1 MGKKEPPLTASRSE
15 INSAYQKLRRY
26 FRRIFKF
33 EQMDFQFAL
42 WQMFYLLIAPQKLT
56 KVFRARKNFKSQY
69 ARDDPA
75 FLILFAGALTFTSI
89 GFAIMLDY
97 SFIQFVKFLLVEIFV
112 DCIGIGVLIATT
124 LWYITNK
131 FLKPKNLPQD
141 VEWGFAFDIHLNAF
155 FPPLILLH
163 FLLLIFY
170 NLFLQHEVGK
180 LGAVAIVFGNSFW
193 LAAAIYYVYITFL
206 GYNSMQ
212 IIKNVHVFL
221 TPIPWLVIMYLV
233 TIYQGF
239 NISSAVF
246 AMYKQRVV

>member
-1 MGKKEPPLTASRSE
+1 
-15 INSAYQKLRRY
+15 
-26 FRRIFKF
+26 
-33 EQMDFQFAL
+33 MDFQFAL
-42 WQMFYLLIAPQKLT
+42 WQMFYLLVAPQKLT

-75 FLILFAGALTFTSI
+75 FLILFAGALCLTSV
-89 GFAIMLDY
+89 GFAIALNY
-97 SFIQFVKFLLVEIFV
+97 SFLQFLKFLVVEIFI
-112 DCIGIGVLIATT
+112 DCIGIGVVIATA
-124 LWYITNK
+124 LWYITNR
-131 FLKPKNLPQD
+131 FLKPKNIPQD

-170 NLFLQHEVGK
+170 YLILYETGK
-180 LGAVAIVFGNSFW
+180 LGALAVVFGNAFW

-212 IIKNVHVFL
+212 ILNNINLFL
-221 TPIPWLVIMYLV
+221 TPVPWLVFMYLI

-239 NISSAVF
+239 NISKAVF

>member
-1 MGKKEPPLTASRSE
+1 MSRRDPPLISTSSRSN
-15 INSAYQKLRRY
+15 INSAYYKIRRY
-26 FRRIFKF
+26 FRRLFKF

-42 WQMFYLLIAPQKLT
+42 WQMFYLLAAPQKLT

-75 FLILFAGALTFTSI
+75 FLILFAGALCFTSI
-89 GFAIMLDY
+89 GFAVALGY
-97 SFIQFVKFLLVEIFV
+97 SFLQFLTFLIVEIFI
-112 DCIGIGVLIATT
+112 DCIGIGIVIATT

-131 FLKPKNLPQD
+131 FLKPKNIPQD

-163 FLLLIFY
+163 FILLIFY
-170 NLFLQHEVGK
+170 GSVLSNASAL
-180 LGAVAIVFGNSFW
+180 AVVFGNAFW

-212 IIKNVHVFL
+212 ILNNVNLFL
-221 TPIPWLVIMYLV
+221 MPVPWLIFIYLITV
-233 TIYQGF
+233 YQGY
-239 NISSAVF
+239 NISSTVF
-246 AMYKQRVV
+246 TMYKQRTLL

>member
-1 MGKKEPPLTASRSE
+1 MVKKIGELSSGSE
-15 INSAYQKLRRY
+15 IHSTYQKIRRY
-26 FRRIFKF
+26 FRRIVKF
-33 EQMDFQFAL
+33 DQMDFQFAL
-42 WQMFYLLIAPQKLT
+42 WQMFYLLVAPQKLT

-75 FLILFAGALTFTSI
+75 FLILFAGALTLTSI
-89 GFAIMLDY
+89 GFAVMLDY
-97 SFIQFVKFLLVEIFV
+97 SFVQFLKFLVVEIFI
-112 DCIGIGVLIATT
+112 DCIGIGVVIATT
-124 LWYITNK
+124 LWYVTNK
-131 FLKPKNLPQD
+131 FLKLKNIPQD

-170 NLFLQHEVGK
+170 NLFLQHAG
-180 LGAVAIVFGNSFW
+180 GFSIVFGNSFW

-212 IIKNVHVFL
+212 ILNNINLFL
-221 TPIPWLVIMYLV
+221 MPIPWMIMIYIFTV
-233 TIYQGF
+233 YQGF

-246 AMYKQRVV
+246 AMYRQRVV